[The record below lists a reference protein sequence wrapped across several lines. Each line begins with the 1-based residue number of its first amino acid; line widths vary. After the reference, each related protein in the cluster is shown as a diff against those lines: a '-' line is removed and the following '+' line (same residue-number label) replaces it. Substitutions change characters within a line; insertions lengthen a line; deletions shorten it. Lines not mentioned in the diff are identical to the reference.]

1 MSNENFIKGNYE
13 IEKLNP
19 IDSQTDDL
27 ETIEDLLKEKVLTS
41 LGGSMV
47 YMEKTPL
54 IWKEEKEKE

>member
-1 MSNENFIKGNYE
+1 MNDDKLVKGNYE
-13 IEKLNP
+13 IEKP
-19 IDSQTDDL
+19 ISMDSQTDCT

-54 IWKEEKEKE
+54 VWNEEKK